1 MCYRPVIQ
9 KVLILETH
17 LTPLWVG
24 GRDLY
29 SILCFYRKTEAQR
42 GEVVCLG
49 SQSSS
54 IESYGSSIGLFRA
67 VLLKTPVSAW
77 FWIMSPESLL
87 FVTLVWWVGPRR
99 RGVCVYEIKCV
110 CVYGIKSSPFITHSP
125 LQKHFIFILK
135 HKSDNITH
143 LPEIF
148 QCCQR
153 TQSKHLRMGS
163 KILSELAPAW
173 R

>member
-54 IESYGSSIGLFRA
+54 IESYGSNIGLFRA
-67 VLLKTPVSAW
+67 VLLKNSCFCLVLNHVPWISPFCYPGLVSR
-77 FWIMSPESLL
+77 PQEE
-87 FVTLVWWVGPRR
+87 G
-99 RGVCVYEIKCV
+99 CV
-110 CVYGIKSSPFITHSP
+110 CMSVVGTGVKSSPFITHSP
-125 LQKHFIFILK
+125 LQKHFMFILK
-135 HKSDNITH
+135 HKSANITH